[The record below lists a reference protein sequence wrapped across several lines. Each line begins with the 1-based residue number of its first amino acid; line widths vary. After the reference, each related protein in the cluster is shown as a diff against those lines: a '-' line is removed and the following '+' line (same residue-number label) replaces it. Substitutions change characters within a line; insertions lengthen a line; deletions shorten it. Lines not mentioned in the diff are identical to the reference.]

1 MSDFHSSPITILH
14 GSQDD
19 DSGFAPPIAPVD
31 GPRRT
36 GLQDLLALGI
46 SRRENP
52 SPLLQSPSSSF
63 EEDLEYDSI
72 YEDPPNLGSLRLPPP
87 DLSRRA
93 AHLPHAAT
101 YLPSALP
108 PLRELFGPGILP
120 RQSAVTGSALGNYET
135 FRHNAHHDPPLPATP
150 FGDPFTDDDV
160 PTFYLPSPLVGPF
173 ASGPVPDF
181 NPLAP
186 ILAVPPPIPVAGL
199 TPYRDLIA
207 LGLLPARTQERGRGL
222 DRRSRLARSARFEPY
237 SNRHVNSNLPDVRTM
252 LADLDRVCSGHSD
265 PRMSHR
271 PLSMTFRRA
280 RHNPYPSPD
289 PVSPRPVA
297 PELVQSSS
305 YPYSTHISPDMR
317 AFSLPV
323 PRMAVTSLVG
333 TGIKLRE
340 PRPKARWSA
349 PPWMRSPHHARRSV

>member
-1 MSDFHSSPITILH
+1 MIAGLRHLSPP
-14 GSQDD
+14 
-19 DSGFAPPIAPVD
+19 AA
-31 GPRRT
+31 GPRLT

-52 SPLLQSPSSSF
+52 SPLPQSPSSSS
-63 EEDLEYDSI
+63 EENLEYDSV
-72 YEDPPNLGSLRLPPP
+72 YGEPPNLDNLRLPPP
-87 DLSRRA
+87 DLSQRA
-93 AHLPHAAT
+93 SHLPHAAT
-101 YLPSALP
+101 HLPTALP

-120 RQSAVTGSALGNYET
+120 RQSAVTSSALGNYET
-135 FRHNAHHDPPLPATP
+135 FGHTTHHDPPLPATP

-160 PTFYLPSPLVGPF
+160 PTFNLPSPLVGPF
-173 ASGPVPDF
+173 TSGPVPDL

-207 LGLLPARTQERGRGL
+207 LGLLPARTQERARGL

-237 SNRHVNSNLPDVRTM
+237 SNRHVNMNLPDVHTM
-252 LADLDRVCSGHSD
+252 LADLDRVSSGHSD
-265 PRMSHR
+265 PRMSHC

-289 PVSPRPVA
+289 PVSRRLVA
-297 PELVQSSS
+297 LELVQSSS
-305 YPYSTHISPDMR
+305 YPHSTHFSPDIR

-333 TGIKLRE
+333 TGIELRE
-340 PRPKARWSA
+340 PRPKMRWSA